1 MGHKFKPVKHQ
12 EMKKSILIA
21 LTVCAFSIQA
31 QTQDFKPWRL
41 ALHVDPN
48 VSWMKP
54 NNNKIEGGDTK
65 LKFGFG
71 IAVDKMFTEN
81 YAFGTGLNIL
91 NTGGQL
97 TYLYTGGFKK
107 DGETNNTEV
116 IGELTRTYNLK
127 YLEIPLTLK
136 MRTNE
141 IGYMTYW
148 AQFGVG
154 LGFNIGAKGDDEV
167 KFRKEKFSIPDDPNT
182 EGINEANTGWRDSEI
197 KSRLYE
203 DNEIKDDIGL
213 FRTSLI
219 IAAGVE
225 YNLSGNASVVAGVT
239 FNNGFNN
246 ILKGQ
251 GVLTNDADNIS
262 YTGITPDKYKL
273 KAINNMLMLNV
284 GVLF

>member
-1 MGHKFKPVKHQ
+1 MGRKFNPLKHL

-21 LTVCAFSIQA
+21 LTFVSSVAVQA
-31 QTQDFKPWRL
+31 QDFKPWKI

-54 NNNKIEGGDTK
+54 NNNQIEQGKTS

-71 IAVDKMFTEN
+71 IAVDKMFTAN

-97 TYLYTGGFKK
+97 TYLYNGGFKK
-107 DGETNNTEV
+107 DGQTNNTEV
-116 IGELTRTYNLK
+116 IGEVTRTYNLK

-136 MRTNE
+136 LRTNE
-141 IGYMTYW
+141 IGYITYW

-154 LGFNIGAKGDDEV
+154 IGFNIGAKADDEL
-167 KFRKEKFSIPDDPNT
+167 KFQKEYFSIPDDPMT
-182 EGINEANTGWRDSEI
+182 EDVNESQKGWKDSGINARKIEE
-197 KSRLYE
+197 
-203 DNEIKDDIGL
+203 NEIKDDIGL

-219 IAAGVE
+219 VGAGIE
-225 YNLSGNASVVAGVT
+225 YNLSGNASLVAGVT

-246 ILKGQ
+246 VLKGD
-251 GVLTNDADNIS
+251 GVATDSADNPTF
-262 YTGITPDKYKL
+262 TGLAPDKFKL

-284 GVLF
+284 GILF

>member
-1 MGHKFKPVKHQ
+1 
-12 EMKKSILIA
+12 MKKSILIA
-21 LTVCAFSIQA
+21 LTLIISAIGQA
-31 QTQDFKPWRL
+31 QDFKPWKI

-54 NNNKIEGGDTK
+54 NNNQIEQGGTSI
-65 LKFGFG
+65 KFGFG

-97 TYLYTGGFKK
+97 TYLYSGGYKK
-107 DGETNNTEV
+107 DGATSNTLV
-116 IGELTRTYNLK
+116 IGERNRTYNLK

-136 MRTNE
+136 LRTNE
-141 IGYMTYW
+141 IGYITYW

-154 LGFNIGAKGDDEV
+154 LGFNIGAKADDEV
-167 KFRKEKFSIPDDPNT
+167 KFMKEYYESSDDPNT
-182 EGINEANTGWRDSEI
+182 VEIEPEVKGWKDSDI
-197 KSRLYE
+197 KSRPY
-203 DNEIKDDIGL
+203 DDVEIKDDIGL

-219 IAAGVE
+219 VAAGVE
-225 YNLSGNASVVAGVT
+225 YNLSGNASIVGGIT

-246 ILKGQ
+246 ILKGD
-251 GVLTNDADNIS
+251 GAATDDADNPTF
-262 YTGITPDKYKL
+262 TGTKPDSFKL
-273 KAINNMLMLNV
+273 KAINNMMMLNV